1 MRQFCELM
9 RRANR
14 GWRSARNIHAPN
26 YGLLTKALWSGGG
39 LRFFTATLVILI
51 ISGPL
56 LFAQGRQVTGKVL
69 DSSGAPLPGAS
80 IQVKGTT
87 TGTLSDATGKYS
99 IQASQSEV
107 LVFSYIGYIKQEI
120 PVESK
125 TTIDITLK
133 LEESALSEVVIVGY
147 GTRTKAN
154 LTGSVTTVSGK
165 ELTERP
171 VPNVQNLL
179 QGRVSGLDVTQ
190 STGEPG
196 RDDASYQLRGFGS
209 FGASNAPLILVD
221 GIIATIKNLSPQ
233 DIESVTVLK
242 DAASASIYG
251 ARAANGVILIT
262 TKKGKAG
269 KSEIEYTGSFGLSE
283 ATRTPEL
290 ITNSAQYMDM
300 YNSARAR
307 SGQTPLYTQAQIDLY
322 KNNPNN
328 AQYPNFNW
336 IDYVLGKGPIQNH
349 HLGFSGGNDK
359 TLYNVSFNY
368 LDQESITKGY
378 IYNRYNGLIDF
389 STQVNKRVRVG
400 TNINLSYQ
408 NAKAPWLVN
417 DDLLLLAYASAPT
430 FMPFLPDGSG
440 RVTNRDF
447 STNGAG
453 NRSVEEVYA
462 TGGQYT
468 KTYNVNAQAF
478 AEIEILKGLKWLNKG
493 GITFFN
499 EQYKNRQFG
508 SPSFAYQPDA
518 TGAYIQVA
526 NGNPTFF
533 GLQQR
538 EDRFITKTFF
548 STLNYTKQFGT
559 DHNLGL
565 LAGFEQQNNLTE
577 RLTGNRFD
585 FPNNTLMVLDGSGP
599 NNQATGGTA
608 SEWALRSF
616 FGRINYDYKGKY
628 FIEGNIRRDG
638 TSRVASKWGTFGG
651 GSAAWRISE
660 EGFIK
665 NSLSWM
671 DNMKLRASYGV
682 LGNQEINVG
691 VADRLNISGNYP
703 YQDIL
708 SLTAYPYTTL
718 ASGAQLTRL
727 VTPDLRWEKTS
738 MLDFGLDVDIF
749 KGLFGATIDWYKRN
763 TSDILSTRADLPNSV
778 GLIAPIVNAGG
789 MQNKGLEIEL
799 RHRKRFGDFNYG
811 VSVLYHKYNNKVTK
825 LLAPTLGTI
834 EVGQPY
840 NNFFIYEW
848 AGIFQSQAEIDA
860 SPKQPSSGTLKPG
873 DIKVKDLDGNG
884 TVGPEDRVR
893 ISRFPGYNYSFSLNA
908 GWKGFNLTAFFQ
920 GVQSINVQ
928 VGGWG
933 YEPFQQGSAPPK
945 RFLNAWSPTNPSNTV
960 PATYLT
966 GYAGVA
972 GYTSTYF
979 IQDAS
984 YLRLKNL
991 YLSYTF
997 NEKILSKIRSK
1008 GLTIYVSGDNLVTW
1022 TKYEG
1027 NDPERA
1033 SAGNAATG
1041 SSTRFAQFPQLRI
1054 YTAGLSIKF

>member
-1 MRQFCELM
+1 MTPLYKLNSE
-9 RRANR
+9 ANR
-14 GWRSARNIHAPN
+14 DWLTAGSLFAQQCGRIFQSAGHQGSIP
-26 YGLLTKALWSGGG
+26 K
-39 LRFFTATLVILI
+39 LVILFVAVLML
-51 ISGPL
+51 SGQMVM
-56 LFAQGRQVTGKVL
+56 AQGRQVTGTVF
-69 DSSGAPLPGAS
+69 DNSGAALPGAS
-80 IQVKGTT
+80 VQLKGTT
-87 TGTLSDATGKYS
+87 TGTITDANGKYNLQAPDDAT
-99 IQASQSEV
+99 
-107 LVFSYIGYIKQEI
+107 LVFSYIGYIRQE
-120 PVESK
+120 VVVGTK
-125 TTIDITLK
+125 TTIDVTLAS
-133 LEESALSEVVIVGY
+133 EASSLSEVVVVGY

-154 LTGSVTTVSGK
+154 LSGSVTTVSGK

-179 QGRVSGLDVTQ
+179 QGRVSGLDVIQ

-221 GIIATIKNLSPQ
+221 GIIGTIKNLSPQ

-269 KSEIEYTGSFGLSE
+269 SSEIEYSGNFGLSE
-283 ATRTPEL
+283 ATRKPEL
-290 ITNSAQYMDM
+290 ITNSPLYMEM

-307 SGQTPLYTQAQIDLY
+307 SGQAPLYTQAQIDLY
-322 KNNPNN
+322 KNNPNS

-336 IDYVLGKGPIQNH
+336 LDYVLDKGPIQNH
-349 HLGFSGGNDK
+349 HLGFSGGNEK

-378 IYNRYNGLIDF
+378 LYNRYNGLIDF
-389 STQVNKRVRVG
+389 SSQVHKKVRVG
-400 TNINLSYQ
+400 TNLNLSYQ

-417 DDLLLLAYASAPT
+417 DNLLLLAYASAPT
-430 FMPFLPDGSG
+430 FAPFLPDGSG

-447 STNGAG
+447 ITNGAG

-462 TGGQYT
+462 TGGQFT
-468 KTYNVNAQAF
+468 KTYNANAQAF
-478 AEIEILKGLKWLNKG
+478 VEIEILKGLKWLNKAG
-493 GITFFN
+493 MTFYN
-499 EQYKNRQFG
+499 DQLKNRQFG

-518 TGAYIQVA
+518 NGNYVQVA

-533 GLQQR
+533 GLQQA
-538 EDRFITKTFF
+538 EDRSITKTFF

-559 DHNLGL
+559 DHTLGL
-565 LAGFEQQNNLTE
+565 LAGFEQQDNVTE
-577 RLTGNRFD
+577 RLSGNRFD
-585 FPNNTLMVLDGSGP
+585 FPNTTIMVLDGSGA
-599 NNQATGGTA
+599 NNQSTGGSA
-608 SEWALRSF
+608 SEWALRST
-616 FGRINYDYKGKY
+616 FGRVNYDYKGKY
-628 FIEGNIRRDG
+628 FLEGNIRRDG
-638 TSRVASKWGTFGG
+638 TSRVSSRWGTFGG

-665 NSLSWM
+665 NSLSWA
-671 DNMKLRASYGV
+671 DNLKLRASYGV

-691 VADRLNISGNYP
+691 VADRLNLSGNYP

-708 SLTAYPYTTL
+708 SLTAYPYTNL

-727 VTPDLRWEKTS
+727 VTADLQWEKTS

-763 TSDILSTRADLPNSV
+763 TTDILSTRADLPASV
-778 GLIAPIVNAGG
+778 GLTAPIVNAGG
-789 MQNKGLEIEL
+789 MQNTGIEIEL
-799 RHRKRFGDFNYG
+799 RHRKSFGDFNYG
-811 VSVLYHKYNNKVTK
+811 AGVLFHKYKNEVTK

-840 NNFFIYEW
+840 NNFFLHEW
-848 AGIFQSQAEIDA
+848 IGVFQSQEEINS

-873 DIKVKDLDGNG
+873 DLKIRDVDGNG

-893 ISRFPGYNYSFSLNA
+893 ISRFPKYNYSFNVNA
-908 GWKGFNLTAFFQ
+908 GWKGFSLTAFFQ
-920 GVQSINVQ
+920 GVHGIKTQ
-928 VGGWG
+928 VSGWG
-933 YEPFQQGSAPPK
+933 YEPFQQGSAPPT

-979 IQDAS
+979 LQDAS

-991 YLSYTF
+991 YLSYAF

-1008 GLTIYVSGDNLVTW
+1008 GLTIYVSGDNLITW

-1033 SAGNAATG
+1033 G
-1041 SSTRFAQFPQLRI
+1041 SGRFAQFPQLRI
-1054 YTAGLSIKF
+1054 YTAGLSIRF